1 MLKKILLALALLCAA
16 QSARADSMFTGGASN
31 ITIGSTTVTGTAGLL
46 YSDGTYVQSLP
57 GTFYATDPNWT
68 GNSPGSVFAFG
79 NDQNLALTTDK
90 LYNTAPLSITSTSS
104 TGGIGNLFELYES
117 LGGVKNVVVYFDN
130 GGDFFSRLSMTVS
143 GHVGGTSPHQSI
155 HTPTAYIPYMYGA
168 WSDITGPA
176 YLARDNAGIA
186 GEYSFMGLT
195 AAGVTTLALDA
206 RDTQIVFGSQTVGSG
221 QIFTGNAFFGST
233 GAATFLFGG
242 ADAAAPITQT
252 FGFQNTLTGTSN
264 IAGANTIF
272 DASMGTGTGASGAF
286 EFFTAPAGSSGAS
299 QNALSLALTIGA
311 GPAVTIGQGGN
322 SIQQL
327 VFTPNSGTN
336 MGLGSANSGSGLLV
350 FYGGGQAFSFQG
362 NNFAS
367 VSVGRIGFTN
377 SSTLATS
384 TLDTA
389 LTKLAAGEMALGNG
403 SAGDYSGTLKLTS
416 LITAPLTYATL
427 PASPTAGQRAYIT
440 DGNSTTYYATVSSGG
455 GSSKISVLYNGSN
468 WIVD

>member
-1 MLKKILLALALLCAA
+1 
-16 QSARADSMFTGGASN
+16 
-31 ITIGSTTVTGTAGLL
+31 
-46 YSDGTYVQSLP
+46 
-57 GTFYATDPNWT
+57 
-68 GNSPGSVFAFG
+68 
-79 NDQNLALTTDK
+79 
-90 LYNTAPLSITSTSS
+90 
-104 TGGIGNLFELYES
+104 
-117 LGGVKNVVVYFDN
+117 
-130 GGDFFSRLSMTVS
+130 MTVS